1 MSQKDFL
8 VLKCYHGQ
16 LFMSVIADFFFKTY
30 KDKIIIPSF
39 IIPKPLDKNLSRSS
53 RQRCSIK
60 KGVLKNLAKFT

>member
-60 KGVLKNLAKFT
+60 KVFLKI